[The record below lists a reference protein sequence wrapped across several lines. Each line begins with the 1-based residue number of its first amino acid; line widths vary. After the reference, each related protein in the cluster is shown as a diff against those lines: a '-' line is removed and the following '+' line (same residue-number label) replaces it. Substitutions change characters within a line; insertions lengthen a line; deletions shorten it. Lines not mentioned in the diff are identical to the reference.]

1 MDRSERVAKLV
12 DHAKNPRFSG
22 SLADADVKM
31 PGGSPECGGSVTV
44 YLKGDGENPENIL
57 GLSFEGQGDTIS
69 MGATSLIMDIVHE
82 EGMTMEEILA
92 LDYEQFVGGIG
103 RDIVGSRTRNATMGL
118 STVKS
123 AIRKYRRDRL
133 TGRGTPQ
140 SEAV

>member
-1 MDRSERVAKLV
+1 MNRSERVAKLV

-22 SLADADVKM
+22 ALDRADVKM

-44 YLKGDGENPENIL
+44 YLKGDPENPENIS

-69 MGATSLIMDIVHE
+69 MGATSIIVERVHDEGLTMDQ
-82 EGMTMEEILA
+82 ILD
-92 LDYEQFVGGIG
+92 LDYDELVRNIG
-103 RDIVGSRTRNATMGL
+103 KDIVGNRTRNATMGL

-123 AIRKYRRDRL
+123 AVRKYRRDRL
-133 TGRGTPQ
+133 TGERPE